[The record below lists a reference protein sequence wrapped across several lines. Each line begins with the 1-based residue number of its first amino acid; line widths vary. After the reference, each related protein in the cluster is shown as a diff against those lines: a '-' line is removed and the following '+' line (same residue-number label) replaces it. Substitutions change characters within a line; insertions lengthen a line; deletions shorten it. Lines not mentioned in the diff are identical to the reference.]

1 MNTLK
6 YKEIF
11 RKELLNNVIP
21 FWTKNSEDK
30 EYGGFFTCLDEKG
43 KVYDTDKFMWLQCR
57 QIWTLSMLYN
67 QVEKKQEWLDM
78 AIRGAEFVKGN
89 GRDEA
94 GNWYFSLTR
103 EGKPIIQPYNIFSDC
118 FAAMGFAQ
126 LYSATHNEEYKT
138 IALQT
143 FDNIIKKQDNSKG
156 VYNKQFPGTRPL
168 QGFSLPMI
176 LCNLVLEMEPILSPE
191 LVDKTIE
198 QGMHAVMKTFYKPE
212 FGLILENVAPD
223 GSFVDCFEGRLINP
237 GHAIE
242 ALWFVMDLAKRTDD
256 FSTINQA
263 VDLTIATLE
272 YSWDKTYGGI
282 FYFLD
287 VKGNPLQQLE
297 WDQKLWWVHIEAIVN
312 LLKAYHL
319 TGDER
324 CWSWFEKVFEY
335 TWTHF
340 ADSANGEWFGYLN
353 RRGEVLLNAKGG
365 KWKGFFHL
373 PRGLYQGW
381 KTLEAITE
389 KVGVLNQIEK

>member
-1 MNTLK
+1 MDTYE

-11 RKELLNNVIP
+11 RKELLNNVLP
-21 FWTKNSEDK
+21 FWIKNSEDK

-57 QIWTLSMLYN
+57 QIWTLSMVYN
-67 QVEKKQEWLDM
+67 EVEKRPEWLDM
-78 AIRGAEFVKGN
+78 AIRGAEFVKAT
-89 GRDEA
+89 GRDA
-94 GNWYFSLTR
+94 DGNWYFSLTR

-126 LYSATHNEEYKT
+126 LYRATKNEEYKT
-138 IALQT
+138 IALHT
-143 FDNIIKKQDNSKG
+143 FNNILKKQDNSKG
-156 VYNKQFPGTRPL
+156 IYNKQYPGTRPL
-168 QGFSLPMI
+168 RGFSLPMI

-191 LVDKTIE
+191 VVEKTIA

-223 GSFVDCFEGRLINP
+223 GSFVDSFEGRLLNP

-242 ALWFVMDLAKRTDD
+242 ALWFVMDLANRTGD
-256 FSTINQA
+256 FSTITQA
-263 VDLTIATLE
+263 VDITINTLE
-272 YSWDKTYGGI
+272 YSWDKKYGGI

-287 VKGNPLQQLE
+287 VKGSPLQQLE

-324 CWSWFEKVFEY
+324 CWSWFEKVYEY

-340 ADSANGEWFGYLN
+340 TDNANGEWFGYLN

-365 KWKGFFHL
+365 KWKGCFHL

-381 KTLEAITE
+381 KTLEAIGE
-389 KVGVLNQIEK
+389 KVGVLTK

>member
-1 MNTLK
+1 MDTFE

-11 RKELLNNVIP
+11 RKELLNNVLP
-21 FWTKNSEDK
+21 FWIKNSEDK

-57 QIWTLSMLYN
+57 QIWTLSMVYN
-67 QVEKKQEWLDM
+67 EVEKRPEWLDM
-78 AIRGAEFVKGN
+78 AIRGAEFVKGT
-89 GRDEA
+89 GRDA
-94 GNWYFSLTR
+94 DGNWYFSLTR

-126 LYSATHNEEYKT
+126 LYKATKNEEYKT
-138 IALQT
+138 IALHT
-143 FDNIIKKQDNSKG
+143 FNNILKKQDNSKG
-156 VYNKQFPGTRPL
+156 IYNKQYPGTRPL
-168 QGFSLPMI
+168 RGFSLPMI

-191 LVDKTIE
+191 VVEKTIA

-223 GSFVDCFEGRLINP
+223 GSFVDSFEGRLLNP

-242 ALWFVMDLAKRTDD
+242 ALWFVMDLANRTGD
-256 FSTINQA
+256 FSTITQA
-263 VDLTIATLE
+263 VDITINTLE
-272 YSWDKTYGGI
+272 YSWDKKYGGI

-287 VKGNPLQQLE
+287 VKGSPLQQLE

-324 CWSWFEKVFEY
+324 CWNWFEKVYEY

-340 ADSANGEWFGYLN
+340 TDKENGEWFGYLN
-353 RRGEVLLNAKGG
+353 RRGEVLLHAKGG
-365 KWKGFFHL
+365 KWKGCFHL

-381 KTLEAITE
+381 KTLEAIRE
-389 KVGVLNQIEK
+389 KAGVLTK

>member
-1 MNTLK
+1 MDTFE

-11 RKELLNNVIP
+11 RKELLNNVLP
-21 FWTKNSEDK
+21 FWIKNSEDK

-57 QIWTLSMLYN
+57 QIWTLSMVYN
-67 QVEKKQEWLDM
+67 QVEKRPEWLDM
-78 AIRGAEFVKGN
+78 AIRGAEFVKGT
-89 GRDEA
+89 GRDA
-94 GNWYFSLTR
+94 DGNWYFSLTR

-126 LYSATHNEEYKT
+126 LYKATKNEEYKT
-138 IALQT
+138 IALHT
-143 FDNIIKKQDNSKG
+143 FNNILKKQDNSKG
-156 VYNKQFPGTRPL
+156 IYNKQYPGTRPL
-168 QGFSLPMI
+168 RGFSLPMI

-191 LVDKTIE
+191 VVEKTIA

-223 GSFVDCFEGRLINP
+223 GSFVDSFEGRLLNP

-242 ALWFVMDLAKRTDD
+242 ALWFVMELANRTGD
-256 FSTINQA
+256 FSTITEA
-263 VDLTIATLE
+263 VDITINTLE
-272 YSWDKTYGGI
+272 YSWDKKYGGI

-287 VKGNPLQQLE
+287 VKGSPLQQLE

-324 CWSWFEKVFEY
+324 CWNWFEKVYEY

-340 ADSANGEWFGYLN
+340 TDNENGEWFGYLN
-353 RRGEVLLNAKGG
+353 RRGEVLLHAKGG
-365 KWKGFFHL
+365 KWKGCFHL

-381 KTLEAITE
+381 KTLEAIGE
-389 KVGVLNQIEK
+389 KAGVLTK

>member
-1 MNTLK
+1 MDTFE

-11 RKELLNNVIP
+11 RKELLNNVLP
-21 FWTKNSEDK
+21 FWIKNSEDK

-57 QIWTLSMLYN
+57 QIWTLSMVYN
-67 QVEKKQEWLDM
+67 EVEKRPEWLDM
-78 AIRGAEFVKGN
+78 AIRGAEFVKGT
-89 GRDEA
+89 GRDA
-94 GNWYFSLTR
+94 DGNWYFSLTR

-126 LYSATHNEEYKT
+126 LYKATKNEEYKT
-138 IALQT
+138 IALHT
-143 FDNIIKKQDNSKG
+143 FNNILKKQDNSKG
-156 VYNKQFPGTRPL
+156 IYNKQYPGTRPL
-168 QGFSLPMI
+168 RSFSLPMI

-191 LVDKTIE
+191 VVEKTIA

-223 GSFVDCFEGRLINP
+223 GSFVDSFEGRLLNP

-242 ALWFVMDLAKRTDD
+242 ALWFVMDLANRTGD
-256 FSTINQA
+256 FSTITQA
-263 VDLTIATLE
+263 VDITINTLE
-272 YSWDKTYGGI
+272 YSWDKKYGGI

-287 VKGNPLQQLE
+287 VKGSPLQQLE

-324 CWSWFEKVFEY
+324 CWNWFEKVYEY

-340 ADSANGEWFGYLN
+340 TDKANGEWFGYLN
-353 RRGEVLLNAKGG
+353 RRGEVLLHAKGG
-365 KWKGFFHL
+365 KWKGCFHL

-381 KTLEAITE
+381 KTLEAIRE
-389 KVGVLNQIEK
+389 KAGVLTK

>member
-1 MNTLK
+1 MDTFE

-11 RKELLNNVIP
+11 RKELLNNVLP
-21 FWTKNSEDK
+21 FWIKNSEDK

-57 QIWTLSMLYN
+57 QIWTLSMVYN
-67 QVEKKQEWLDM
+67 EVEKRPEWLDM
-78 AIRGAEFVKGN
+78 AIRGAEFVKGT
-89 GRDEA
+89 GRDA
-94 GNWYFSLTR
+94 DGNWYFSLTR

-126 LYSATHNEEYKT
+126 LYKATKNEEYKT
-138 IALQT
+138 IALHT
-143 FDNIIKKQDNSKG
+143 FNNILKKQDNSKG
-156 VYNKQFPGTRPL
+156 IYNKQYPGTRPL
-168 QGFSLPMI
+168 RSFSLPMI

-191 LVDKTIE
+191 VVEKTIA

-223 GSFVDCFEGRLINP
+223 GSFVDSFEGRLLNP

-242 ALWFVMDLAKRTDD
+242 ALWFVMDLANRTGD
-256 FSTINQA
+256 FSTITQA
-263 VDLTIATLE
+263 VDITINTLE
-272 YSWDKTYGGI
+272 YSWDKKYGGI

-287 VKGNPLQQLE
+287 VKGSPLQQLE

-324 CWSWFEKVFEY
+324 CWNWFEKVYEY

-340 ADSANGEWFGYLN
+340 TDKENGEWFGYLN
-353 RRGEVLLNAKGG
+353 RRGEVLLHAKGG
-365 KWKGFFHL
+365 KWKGCFHL

-381 KTLEAITE
+381 KTLEAIRE
-389 KVGVLNQIEK
+389 KAGVLTK

>member
-1 MNTLK
+1 MDTFE

-11 RKELLNNVIP
+11 RKELLNNVLP
-21 FWTKNSEDK
+21 FWIKNSEDK

-57 QIWTLSMLYN
+57 QIWTLSMVYN
-67 QVEKKQEWLDM
+67 EVEKRPEWLDM
-78 AIRGAEFVKGN
+78 AIRGAEFVKGT
-89 GRDEA
+89 GRDA
-94 GNWYFSLTR
+94 DGNWYFSLTR

-126 LYSATHNEEYKT
+126 LYKATKNEEYKT
-138 IALQT
+138 IALHT
-143 FDNIIKKQDNSKG
+143 FNNILKKQDNSKG
-156 VYNKQFPGTRPL
+156 IYNKQYPGTRPL
-168 QGFSLPMI
+168 RGFSLPMI

-191 LVDKTIE
+191 VVEKTIA

-223 GSFVDCFEGRLINP
+223 GSFVDSFEGRLLNP

-242 ALWFVMDLAKRTDD
+242 ALWFVMDLANRTGD
-256 FSTINQA
+256 FSTITQA
-263 VDLTIATLE
+263 VDITINTLE
-272 YSWDKTYGGI
+272 YSWDKKYGGI

-287 VKGNPLQQLE
+287 VKGSALQQLE

-324 CWSWFEKVFEY
+324 CWNWFEKVYEY

-340 ADSANGEWFGYLN
+340 TDKANGEWFGYLN
-353 RRGEVLLNAKGG
+353 RRGEVLLHAKGG
-365 KWKGFFHL
+365 KWKGCFHL

-381 KTLEAITE
+381 KTLEAIRE
-389 KVGVLNQIEK
+389 KAGVLTK

>member
-1 MNTLK
+1 MNTYK

-11 RKELLNNVIP
+11 RKELLNNVVP
-21 FWTKNSEDK
+21 FWIKNSEDK

-43 KVYDTDKFMWLQCR
+43 KLYDTDKFMWLQCR

-78 AIRGAEFVKGN
+78 AIRGAEFVKGK
-89 GRDEA
+89 GRDAE

-126 LYSATHNEEYKT
+126 LYQATQNAEYKS

-143 FDNIIKKQDNSKG
+143 FDNILKKQDNSKG
-156 VYNKQFPGTRPL
+156 IYNKQFPGTRPMR
-168 QGFSLPMI
+168 GFSLPMI
-176 LCNLVLEMEPILSPE
+176 LCNLVLEMEPILSPD
-191 LVDKTIE
+191 LVEKTIAE
-198 QGMHAVMKTFYKPE
+198 GMHAVMKTFYKPE

-223 GSFVDCFEGRLINP
+223 GSFVDSFEGRLLNP

-242 ALWFVMDLAKRTDD
+242 ALWFVMDLANRTGD
-256 FSTINQA
+256 SN
-263 VDLTIATLE
+263 TIAEAVEITLNTLE
-272 YSWDKTYGGI
+272 YSWDKKYGGI

-287 VKGNPLQQLE
+287 VKGSPLQQLE
-297 WDQKLWWVHIEAIVN
+297 WDQKLWWVHIETIVN

-324 CWSWFEKVFEY
+324 CWTWFEKVYDY
-335 TWTHF
+335 TWAHF
-340 ADSANGEWFGYLN
+340 VDPVNGEWFGYLN
-353 RRGEVLLNAKGG
+353 RRGEVLTHAKGG
-365 KWKGFFHL
+365 KWKGFFHV

-381 KTLEAITE
+381 KTLEAINE
-389 KVGVLNQIEK
+389 KSVVLTK